1 DRFKVNSIS
10 VILTLK
16 NRSRHEFGHN
26 SPQMSI
32 RRPGISGLEERFGWA
47 ARWVVQA
54 VLNRLAADL
63 SLSRAARQY
72 LSSLLLSED
81 LADALR
87 GAKAPRREVESSI
100 DSLLR
105 QSRAYAPASHST
117 NGPNSFSPR
126 LAN

>member
-1 DRFKVNSIS
+1 MRPIQSELN
-10 VILTLK
+10 
-16 NRSRHEFGHN
+16 FGD
-26 SPQMSI
+26 PDLEKQVEARI
-32 RRPGISGLEERFGWA
+32 RAQLAANEHPSAWDLLAGLEERFGWA

-105 QSRAYAPASHST
+105 QSRAYRGLPQFERIP
-117 NGPNSFSPR
+117 G
-126 LAN
+126 